1 MGIGQV
7 DKLALKNIFTRMLV
21 HKDERSSPSGQRAQ
35 DVAVL
40 IVDDSRTIVR
50 ALQLMLEREGYLT
63 FSAVDGVQAV
73 AMTKRQRPDVVLM
86 DVVMPNMNG
95 FEATRALVNDPE
107 TAAIPVI
114 MMSGTEQVSDRVWSI
129 RLGARGFLAKPINRE
144 ELLGKIRSVIAVA
157 RRTQEREQIAA
168 IPATDTFRR

>member
-1 MGIGQV
+1 M
-7 DKLALKNIFTRMLV
+7 DKLALKNIFTRMLA
-21 HKDERSSPSGQRAQ
+21 HKDEQSLTPPAQ
-35 DVAVL
+35 PTKDAAVL

-63 FSAVDGVQAV
+63 YSAVDGVQAI

-95 FEATRALVNDPE
+95 FEATRVLVNDPE

-114 MMSGTEQVSDRVWSI
+114 MMSGTELVSDRVWGI
-129 RLGARGFLAKPINRE
+129 RLGAKGFLAKPINKE
-144 ELLGKIRSVIAVA
+144 ELLGKVRSVIAVA
-157 RRTQEREQIAA
+157 RRMQERDQITA
-168 IPATDTFRR
+168 ISISDPLLR

>member
-1 MGIGQV
+1 ME
-7 DKLALKNIFTRMLV
+7 KLALKNIFTRMLA
-21 HKDERSSPSGQRAQ
+21 HKEEQSGTQGPSTKDAS
-35 DVAVL
+35 VL

-63 FSAVDGVQAV
+63 FSAVDGVQAI

-114 MMSGTEQVSDRVWSI
+114 MMSGTEQVSDRVWGI
-129 RLGARGFLAKPINRE
+129 RLGAKGFLAKPINQE
-144 ELLGKIRSVIAVA
+144 ELLGKVRSVIAVA
-157 RRTQEREQIAA
+157 RRTQERSQVARSPAA
-168 IPATDTFRR
+168 DTFRR

>member
-1 MGIGQV
+1 M
-7 DKLALKNIFTRMLV
+7 DKLALKNIFTRMLAQREEQPATSAQLT
-21 HKDERSSPSGQRAQ
+21 KDA
-35 DVAVL
+35 AVL

-63 FSAVDGVQAV
+63 FSAADGVQAI

-114 MMSGTEQVSDRVWSI
+114 MMSGTEQISDRVWGT
-129 RLGARGFLAKPINRE
+129 RLGAKGFLAKPIDKE
-144 ELLGKIRSVIAVA
+144 ELLGKVRSVIAVA
-157 RRTQEREQIAA
+157 RRMQGRDQIDAMSS
-168 IPATDTFRR
+168 TGTLVR

>member
-1 MGIGQV
+1 M
-7 DKLALKNIFTRMLV
+7 DKLALKNIFTRMLA
-21 HKDERSSPSGQRAQ
+21 HKDEQSPTLAQ
-35 DVAVL
+35 PTKDAAVL

-50 ALQLMLEREGYLT
+50 ALQLLLEREGYLT
-63 FSAVDGVQAV
+63 YSAVDGIQAI

-114 MMSGTEQVSDRVWSI
+114 MMSGTEQVSDRIWGI
-129 RLGARGFLAKPINRE
+129 RLGTKGFLAKPIDKE
-144 ELLGKIRSVIAVA
+144 ELLGKVRSVIAVA
-157 RRTQEREQIAA
+157 RRTQERDEIAA
-168 IPATDTFRR
+168 ISATDTLLR